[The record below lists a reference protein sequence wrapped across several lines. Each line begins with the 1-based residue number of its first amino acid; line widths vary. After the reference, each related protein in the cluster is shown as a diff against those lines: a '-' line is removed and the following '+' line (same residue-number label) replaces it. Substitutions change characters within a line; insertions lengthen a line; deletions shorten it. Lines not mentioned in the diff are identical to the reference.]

1 MKSAGIIGLGCYVP
15 PTIVTN
21 YDLEQKL
28 NTSNEWIV
36 SRTGIMERRIASE
49 EITTTYM
56 AVKAAE
62 KALTNANMDALDI
75 DLILVATS
83 TGEYAFPSV
92 ACLVQE
98 RLGCREI
105 GAMDVSAAC
114 SGFLYAMVTAK
125 QFIETGTYQNVL
137 VIGAEK
143 FSSIVDW
150 EDRSTAV
157 LFGDGAGA
165 VVMGAVP
172 NDKGILSF
180 DLGSDGS
187 GGKYLYTD
195 KYVNMNGREVY
206 KFATR
211 QINESVLKVV
221 KKLGMTEGDI
231 DFIVPHQ
238 ANLRIIDT
246 ASKTL
251 NIPIEKISI
260 TVNKYG
266 NTSAASVPLSLQE
279 EVESGKIK
287 DGDLVVLVGFG
298 GGLTWGALALRWG
311 R

>member
-1 MKSAGIIGLGCYVP
+1 MKRAGIIGLGCYVP

-21 YDLEQKL
+21 YDLEKKL

-36 SRTGIMERRIASE
+36 SRTGIKERRIASE
-49 EITTTYM
+49 DITTSYM

-62 KALTNANMDALDI
+62 KALTNANVDAEDI

-83 TGEYAFPSV
+83 TGEYVFPSV

-105 GAMDVSAAC
+105 GAMDISAAC

-125 QFIETGTYQNVL
+125 QFIETGTYKNVL

-165 VVMGAVP
+165 VVMGAVS

-195 KYVNMNGREVY
+195 KYLNMNGREVF

-211 QINESVLKVV
+211 KMNESVLKVV
-221 KKLGMTEGDI
+221 KKIGMNEGDI

-238 ANLRIIDT
+238 ANLRILEL

-251 NIPIEKISI
+251 HIPIEKISI

-287 DGDLVVLVGFG
+287 DGDLVVFVVFG